1 MPALTRWFLKS
12 SLLYLLAALIVGLLL
27 AANTAGILRA
37 IPAGIGPL
45 YFHLFMV
52 GWVAQLIFGIVFW
65 LFPKYSKE
73 RPRGYEGL
81 GWATYIL
88 LNVGL
93 LLRVVGEPANSAR
106 PGEVWGWLLAVSA
119 VLQWLAGLAFVVNTW
134 PRVHGGPRR
143 RDRGD

>member
-1 MPALTRWFLKS
+1 MPILTRWFLKT
-12 SLLYLLAALIVGLLL
+12 SLVHLVAALVVGVLLAAGSIGALPAV
-27 AANTAGILRA
+27 
-37 IPAGIGPL
+37 PAGIGPL

-52 GWVAQLIFGIVFW
+52 GWVAQLIFGVVYW

-73 RPRGYEGL
+73 EPRGRVWL
-81 GWATYIL
+81 GWATYGL

-93 LLRVVGEPANSAR
+93 LLRVVGEPANAAR

-119 VLQWLAGLAFVVNTW
+119 GLQWLAGLAFVINTW

-143 RDRGD
+143 RKKEE